1 MAIEQLPDGRW
12 KVDVEPVK
20 GKRFRKTVKTKAEAL
35 RFEATRRAE
44 CIQPV
49 NWNPKPRDNRKLSE
63 LIQQWYNL
71 HGHAITSG
79 RRRANLLQLMAKRLG
94 NPVARKLTGADIV
107 SLRRRELEAGA
118 KPKSINN
125 RLSFLKTVY
134 NELYRLS
141 DIDYVN
147 PLAKVKPLKLQEVEL
162 SFLQVP
168 QIRMLLDALDKSRSS
183 SVRLI
188 AEVCLATGARWSEA
202 QGLRLERVRNE
213 TVTFVNTKSKRVRTV
228 PISSELAARVSAYL
242 EAKGRFAVAMRA
254 FRNALKASG
263 IVLPRG
269 QASHVLRHT
278 FASHFIMNGGDIVT
292 LSKILGHS
300 SLAVTMRYAHLSPS
314 HFREAVR
321 FNPLDGFDT
330 SSTHAMPSKD
340 KNLINQSVEGDS
352 L

>member
-44 CIQPV
+44 CIQPAS
-49 NWNPKPRDNRKLSE
+49 WNPKPRDNRKLSE
-63 LIQQWYNL
+63 LIQQWYKL
-71 HGHAITSG
+71 HGHAITGG

-94 NPVARKLTGADIV
+94 DPVARKLTGADIV
-107 SLRRRELEAGA
+107 DLRRRELEAGA
-118 KPKSINN
+118 KPKSVNN

-134 NELYRLS
+134 NELYRLG

-162 SFLQVP
+162 SFLQVD
-168 QIRMLLDALDKSRSS
+168 QIRTLLNALDKSRSS

-202 QGLRLERVRNE
+202 QGLRVERVRND
-213 TVTFVNTKSKRVRTV
+213 TVTFVKTKSKRVRTV
-228 PISSELAARVSAYL
+228 PISPELAARVSAYL
-242 EAKGRFAVAMRA
+242 EVKGRFAIAMRA

-314 HFREAVR
+314 HFKEAVR

-330 SSTHAMPSKD
+330 SSTRAAASQD
-340 KNLINQSVEGDS
+340 KSFENQSLGADS